1 MHDNYTGAN
10 PGLGAIAKLPVFLDL
25 RRKKAVLVGGGP
37 GLAWKAELIASAGAE
52 VTVIAPDEVSPEL
65 EALIRSGVPDGSL
78 SLHRRPWQPGDLEGA
93 VLAIGD
99 FADRDEAARFHDA
112 AKAAN
117 ALVNTID
124 KPATCDFYFGS
135 IVSRSPVMVGISTD
149 GTAPILGQAIR
160 LRIEAALPTW
170 LADWARL
177 GGAMRPRVKASLKP
191 GTERRRFWER
201 LAHFAF
207 LSPPAA
213 ESLGELE
220 QMIGGKP
227 AERAGLSGR
236 VTMVEI
242 ASDDPDL
249 LTMKTVRTL
258 QSADILL
265 AGADI
270 SPAVLALAR
279 REATLMAPDADKS
292 PDRHA
297 EALAADGKQVVWLRK
312 AG

>member
-10 PGLGAIAKLPVFLDL
+10 PGIGPIAKLPVFLDL

-37 GLAWKAELIASAGAE
+37 GLAWKAELIASAGAD
-52 VTVIAPDEVSPEL
+52 VTILAEETSPEL
-65 EALIRSGVPDGSL
+65 EALIDSGTPDGSL
-78 SLHRRPWQPGDLEGA
+78 NLLRRAWRPKDLEGA

-99 FADRDEAARFHDA
+99 FEKQEDANRFHAA
-112 AKAAN
+112 AKAAGI
-117 ALVNTID
+117 LVNTID

-160 LRIEAALPTW
+160 LRIEAALPSW
-170 LADWARL
+170 IADWARL
-177 GGAMRPRVKASLKP
+177 AGAMRPRVKAALKP
-191 GTERRRFWER
+191 GAERRRFWER

-207 LSPPAA
+207 LSPASPQCV
-213 ESLGELE
+213 SELDR
-220 QMIGGKP
+220 MIGGDLS
-227 AERAGLSGR
+227 AAGIPSGA
-236 VTMVEI
+236 VTMLEI

-265 AGADI
+265 AEGNI

-279 REATLMAPDADKS
+279 REATLMSADNDEGLVK
-292 PDRHA
+292 RA
-297 EALAADGKQVVWLRK
+297 EAFAANGRQVVCLRK
-312 AG
+312 TG